1 MGGKNHQPCKTY
13 LANSTRL
20 SRYLSLAYAHLE
32 LGNAALED
40 ILLGEL
46 SPDWNSRD
54 AIGHYR
60 DLQRELVTSVG
71 ELGHA
76 KLALA
81 TLRQQMDETG
91 FADLPTLGKIDLGQI
106 GQNLAESGMV
116 DLAAWKQVHQP
127 MKNGG
132 FYSMITRFDADIDEL
147 DRLSRALQAKFAE
160 LESSVVTGALTDIV
174 EENQRASFKPE
185 FAAVYT
191 AWTKFNALFLA
202 SSLMSTELWY
212 AFTGKGSLA
221 PDATTQLRAA

>member
-91 FADLPTLGKIDLGQI
+91 FADLPTL
-106 GQNLAESGMV
+106 
-116 DLAAWKQVHQP
+116 
-127 MKNGG
+127 
-132 FYSMITRFDADIDEL
+132 
-147 DRLSRALQAKFAE
+147 
-160 LESSVVTGALTDIV
+160 
-174 EENQRASFKPE
+174 
-185 FAAVYT
+185 
-191 AWTKFNALFLA
+191 
-202 SSLMSTELWY
+202 
-212 AFTGKGSLA
+212 
-221 PDATTQLRAA
+221 